1 MAEETS
7 NLPAIEVAKEVAH
20 HLRSRFGATRV
31 LLFGSLACGNAA
43 AGFSDIDIYFEGVPC
58 SKVDEVTG
66 RLMCHFSSYD
76 IDFWPDARCNRDFQE
91 TVLRTAIPL

>member
-66 RLMCHFSSYD
+66 RLIFKKRSCELPYPYEWGFASS
-76 IDFWPDARCNRDFQE
+76 
-91 TVLRTAIPL
+91 